1 MIHDIVDS
9 SLTEDISDLCPI
21 QLVTIGS
28 EIQIDVISIVKLILV
43 DEGCL
48 RRWGLIQSSL
58 LGICCK
64 YFSL

>member
-58 LGICCK
+58 LGI
-64 YFSL
+64 